1 MRDPHNDDTPLADAR
16 SGERAPHQKA
26 DGPYVKPVL
35 VPLGRWTLFTRQSSE
50 NEDNGFFEF
59 DVG

>member
-1 MRDPHNDDTPLADAR
+1 MRDPHNDETPRAEPRAV
-16 SGERAPHQKA
+16 ERAARQAA
-26 DGPYVKPVL
+26 DGSYVKPVL